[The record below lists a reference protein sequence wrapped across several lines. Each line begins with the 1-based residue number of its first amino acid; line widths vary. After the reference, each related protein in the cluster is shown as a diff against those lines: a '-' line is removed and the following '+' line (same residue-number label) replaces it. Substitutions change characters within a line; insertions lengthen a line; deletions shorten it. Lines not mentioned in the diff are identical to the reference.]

1 MVSRLRNRM
10 VKGDFWTDPTMKRWP
25 ILKRIFYQSL
35 WAMAEDSCC
44 VEDDPL
50 GWKITAWSGPMD
62 DDMSLETMAE
72 WRKELVRQHKLVPYK
87 GSGTRCLYIPTMS
100 EHERPRN
107 PQPPTLPLPSWLVWV
122 DDKSGAQRGRYV
134 DAFTECTPSE
144 HRASGVPLS
153 RSVLSSSDLSSS
165 GQVRSELDQDLSG
178 GDDREPDRPAEVAGP
193 AVPPEVREHMKKTL
207 AHMTATAKG
216 EKS

>member
-1 MVSRLRNRM
+1 M

-62 DDMSLETMAE
+62 DDMSIEAMTQ
-72 WRKELVRQHKLVPYK
+72 WRKELVRQHKLMPYK

-107 PQPPTLPLPSWLVWV
+107 PQPPTLPLPRWIVWL
-122 DDKSGAQRGRYV
+122 DEKSGAQRGRYL
-134 DAFTECTPSE
+134 DTYTECSLSE
-144 HRASGVPLS
+144 HRASGDA
-153 RSVLSSSDLSSS
+153 LSSPALPSPDLSGL
-165 GQVRSELDQDLSG
+165 GQVRSGLGQEPSG
-178 GDDREPDRPAEVAGP
+178 SDDCEPDRPAEGAGP
-193 AVPPEVREHMKKTL
+193 AIPKEVREQVQKTL
-207 AHMTATAKG
+207 AHMTGRRA
-216 EKS
+216 